1 MLSAG
6 KHVRI
11 VYMKEGVVSTPDG
24 IYINKN
30 TKRADGAKAFVDFML
45 SYDTQVYVAQYLGR
59 RSVRTDVS
67 NSSEVLA
74 KAQINIIQV
83 DRSLVINSREKWLEE
98 FSSIA
103 EKRRD

>member
-1 MLSAG
+1 
-6 KHVRI
+6 
-11 VYMKEGVVSTPDG
+11 MKEGVVSTPDG

-30 TKRADGAKAFVDFML
+30 TKRADDAKAFVDFML

-74 KAQINIIQV
+74 KAQINMIEV
-83 DRSLVINSREKWLEE
+83 DRDFVIESREKWLSE
-98 FSSIA
+98 FSEIE

>member
-1 MLSAG
+1 
-6 KHVRI
+6 
-11 VYMKEGVVSTPDG
+11 MKEGVVSTPDG

-30 TKRADGAKAFVDFML
+30 TKRTDEAKAFVDFML

-74 KAQINIIQV
+74 KAQINIIEV

-98 FSSIA
+98 FSNIA

>member
-1 MLSAG
+1 
-6 KHVRI
+6 
-11 VYMKEGVVSTPDG
+11 
-24 IYINKN
+24 
-30 TKRADGAKAFVDFML
+30 ML

-74 KAQINIIQV
+74 KAQINIIEV

-98 FSSIA
+98 FSNIA